1 MLDHSAPMLR
11 SGTHLRQMRRER
23 LPFVVLGVVALVA
36 RLLLLSL
43 GLSGSVVAPAGAAD
57 WPGVLLCT
65 SDATATQP
73 ASGHDP
79 IHCACGP
86 ACLHLGYSS
95 ALPPIVA
102 GPALDSVDGQ
112 THRLIA
118 GSTFLPS
125 RIINARQIRGP
136 PSA

>member
-1 MLDHSAPMLR
+1 MLDHSAPMLH

-65 SDATATQP
+65 SDATATEP

-95 ALPPIVA
+95 ALPPVVA
-102 GPALDSVDGQ
+102 GPVLDRAVIQ
-112 THRLIA
+112 TRRVPP
-118 GSTFLPS
+118 GTSGLPS
-125 RIINARQIRGP
+125 RIFNARQIRGP